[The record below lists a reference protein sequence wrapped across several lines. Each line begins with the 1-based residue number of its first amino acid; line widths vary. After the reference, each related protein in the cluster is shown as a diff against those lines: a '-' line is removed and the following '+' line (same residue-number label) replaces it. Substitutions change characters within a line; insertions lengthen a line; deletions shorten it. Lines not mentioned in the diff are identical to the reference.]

1 MSQLLVQFSHLFQ
14 SFGSFSL
21 FEDIALSVNQGDIF
35 AIVGENGAGK
45 TTLLKLIGGLA
56 LPDKGDVSLM
66 PNLSIGFLPQEV
78 IVTDS
83 TLTVRSYIETG
94 KFSDLERKMAEA
106 LENNQLEEWSE
117 LHDQYEHLGGYRRI
131 PIEKVLV
138 GLKLETDL
146 LDRSLSDLSGGQKTR
161 AALAK
166 ALIENPDLLLLDE
179 PTNHLDAEML
189 NYLDLLDRSL
199 SDLSGGQKTRAALA
213 KALIENPDL
222 LLLDEPTNHLD
233 AEMLKYLEDALSAR
247 NGETVI
253 VSHDRKFINAVCNH
267 IVEIKEGKL
276 ACYGGNYD
284 FYLAERERQI
294 EKQRKAYEAW
304 EEERRSLKQKIKAF
318 TFSKSKATPPTDKN
332 IMAYDLRGGGF
343 QKSEARRLDTLKARL
358 EELET
363 HPCQHPMPKS
373 ITGLKFSPTPLASA
387 VAVELEEVGK
397 SFGKKVL
404 FSHFSKL
411 LSKGDRIVLS
421 GANGTGKTTLLKCI
435 AGIFP
440 VDQGHIRLAPTA
452 KIAYLDQ
459 EIDQFP
465 MEQTPLTYF
474 ATRFQF
480 SEDDVRRELHKAALG
495 GVDLLNRPFS
505 LLSVGQRKRLML
517 LTIILEKP
525 NVLLLDEPTN
535 HLDFSTLEALEKAL
549 LHFEGAILAVSHDL
563 TFIEKIATDTWE
575 LY

>member
-233 AEMLKYLEDALSAR
+233 AEMLKYLE
-247 NGETVI
+247 
-253 VSHDRKFINAVCNH
+253 
-267 IVEIKEGKL
+267 
-276 ACYGGNYD
+276 
-284 FYLAERERQI
+284 
-294 EKQRKAYEAW
+294 
-304 EEERRSLKQKIKAF
+304 
-318 TFSKSKATPPTDKN
+318 
-332 IMAYDLRGGGF
+332 
-343 QKSEARRLDTLKARL
+343 
-358 EELET
+358 
-363 HPCQHPMPKS
+363 
-373 ITGLKFSPTPLASA
+373 
-387 VAVELEEVGK
+387 
-397 SFGKKVL
+397 
-404 FSHFSKL
+404 
-411 LSKGDRIVLS
+411 
-421 GANGTGKTTLLKCI
+421 
-435 AGIFP
+435 
-440 VDQGHIRLAPTA
+440 
-452 KIAYLDQ
+452 
-459 EIDQFP
+459 
-465 MEQTPLTYF
+465 
-474 ATRFQF
+474 
-480 SEDDVRRELHKAALG
+480 
-495 GVDLLNRPFS
+495 
-505 LLSVGQRKRLML
+505 
-517 LTIILEKP
+517 
-525 NVLLLDEPTN
+525 
-535 HLDFSTLEALEKAL
+535 
-549 LHFEGAILAVSHDL
+549 
-563 TFIEKIATDTWE
+563 
-575 LY
+575 

>member
-1 MSQLLVQFSHLFQ
+1 
-14 SFGSFSL
+14 
-21 FEDIALSVNQGDIF
+21 SVNQGDIF
-35 AIVGENGAGK
+35 AIVGENGSGK
-45 TTLLKLIGGLA
+45 TTLLKLLGGLA

-66 PNLSIGFLPQEV
+66 PNLTIGFLPQEV

-189 NYLDLLDRSL
+189 
-199 SDLSGGQKTRAALA
+199 
-213 KALIENPDL
+213 
-222 LLLDEPTNHLD
+222 
-233 AEMLKYLEDALSAR
+233 KYLEDALSAR
-247 NGETVI
+247 NGATVI

-276 ACYGGNYD
+276 TCYGGNYD

-294 EKQRKAYEAW
+294 EKQLKSYEAW
-304 EEERRSLKQKIKAF
+304 EEERRSLKQKMKAF
-318 TFSKSKATPPTDKN
+318 TFSKGKATPPTDKN

-480 SEDDVRRELHKAALG
+480 SEEDVRRELHKAALG

-575 LY
+575 LYY